1 MRQRWQTL
9 QEHFIQVG
17 DLFSPGTKGLL
28 ELKLEYYIY
37 LDVCAVT
44 SRVWFR
50 VW

>member
-28 ELKLEYYIY
+28 ELQPGFS
-37 LDVCAVT
+37 DVEVGVLHLSGCVCGY
-44 SRVWFR
+44 
-50 VW
+50 